1 MTARDVYEAVGI
13 ELNKA
18 KAPSLMLDDFNY
30 LFNKAILQTI
40 NKFYNQ
46 YDISQQTTDDIRV
59 LKSSVVLTPTLIDST
74 NTLKLF
80 GAAYEAYLPTDY
92 FHLLNAV
99 CEFIPNRN
107 FKCWV
112 KNVPIYVGARRLP
125 ADQWP
130 AIITNIY
137 NRPSIKMPYYYIHN
151 RNSENRVSTNPYEA
165 YNGTTNTQPL
175 GTGTD
180 FNGTYNVTA
189 DGVTDIRNLAS
200 SMPVNDGTTSVKLA
214 DSEKVAAY
222 RYGNSSSV
230 RLEVRYGKD
239 SSLFSLNSI
248 LIDYLKTP
256 QFIVLTEE
264 QIDRTIDTSQVM
276 EFPDYVIFEI
286 INNLVMLILENTSNP
301 RLQTNMP
308 IQQSIAPA
316 QNQIQM
322 QQAKEQIRNM

>member
-130 AIITNIY
+130 AIIQIYIIDHQLRCLTIIYIIEILKIEFLQIHTNLI
-137 NRPSIKMPYYYIHN
+137 M
-151 RNSENRVSTNPYEA
+151 E
-165 YNGTTNTQPL
+165 QP
-175 GTGTD
+175 
-180 FNGTYNVTA
+180 
-189 DGVTDIRNLAS
+189 I
-200 SMPVNDGTTSVKLA
+200 
-214 DSEKVAAY
+214 
-222 RYGNSSSV
+222 
-230 RLEVRYGKD
+230 
-239 SSLFSLNSI
+239 FSH
-248 LIDYLKTP
+248 
-256 QFIVLTEE
+256 
-264 QIDRTIDTSQVM
+264 
-276 EFPDYVIFEI
+276 
-286 INNLVMLILENTSNP
+286 
-301 RLQTNMP
+301 
-308 IQQSIAPA
+308 
-316 QNQIQM
+316 
-322 QQAKEQIRNM
+322 

>member
-107 FKCWV
+107 FKC
-112 KNVPIYVGARRLP
+112 
-125 ADQWP
+125 
-130 AIITNIY
+130 
-137 NRPSIKMPYYYIHN
+137 
-151 RNSENRVSTNPYEA
+151 
-165 YNGTTNTQPL
+165 
-175 GTGTD
+175 
-180 FNGTYNVTA
+180 
-189 DGVTDIRNLAS
+189 
-200 SMPVNDGTTSVKLA
+200 
-214 DSEKVAAY
+214 
-222 RYGNSSSV
+222 
-230 RLEVRYGKD
+230 
-239 SSLFSLNSI
+239 
-248 LIDYLKTP
+248 
-256 QFIVLTEE
+256 
-264 QIDRTIDTSQVM
+264 
-276 EFPDYVIFEI
+276 
-286 INNLVMLILENTSNP
+286 
-301 RLQTNMP
+301 
-308 IQQSIAPA
+308 
-316 QNQIQM
+316 
-322 QQAKEQIRNM
+322 